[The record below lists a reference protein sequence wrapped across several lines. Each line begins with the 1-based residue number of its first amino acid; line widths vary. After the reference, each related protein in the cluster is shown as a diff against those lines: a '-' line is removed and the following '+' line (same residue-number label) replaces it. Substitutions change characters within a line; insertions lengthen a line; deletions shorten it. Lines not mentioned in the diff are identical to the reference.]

1 MFLPFAV
8 VVTTV
13 NRTRENLFFGLF
25 YSQQVFDYLSRIVKK
40 LTWEFLS
47 KCGKF
52 LPKSGKSFYEEKEG
66 AAGLLVKCVLPSLYN
81 DQGSTRRV
89 AQVGQKY
96 TIDRLQFFC
105 RKNDGFQK
113 MGKNPTINFRAS
125 KTSRTTLHLDH
136 RKVKCKNVTLFVI
149 F

>member
-1 MFLPFAV
+1 MFLPFAKV

-96 TIDRLQFFC
+96 TIDRLQFFAAKMMVF
-105 RKNDGFQK
+105 RKWEKIPRSIFVPQK
-113 MGKNPTINFRAS
+113 PAAQLSIWIIERLSAKMWHF
-125 KTSRTTLHLDH
+125 L
-136 RKVKCKNVTLFVI
+136 
-149 F
+149 